1 LTINIFNKTTVSCAE
16 SLDPGPEAHAGL
28 HQGVPGKEPHQ
39 LLYLL
44 GQITGFVARLCIDPL
59 IRDAT
64 YKTDKRVAARQAGK
78 PDLLH
83 LHLRKVLFEPVLH
96 PLAVLGRAAVLLGDF
111 QLSKYHPLIQ
121 SSHICPVHLDKFVKL
136 FFSIVS
142 SALFDVSIAHNL
154 FTVRPAR
161 SSQTITAFVASC

>member
-1 LTINIFNKTTVSCAE
+1 MHMAGGGGMHRGGRGDARASCA
-16 SLDPGPEAHAGL
+16 SP
-28 HQGVPGKEPHQ
+28 
-39 LLYLL
+39 L
-44 GQITGFVARLCIDPL
+44 GTPL
-59 IRDAT
+59 AT
-64 YKTDKRVAARQAGK
+64 YKTVKRVAVRQAGK

-83 LHLRKVLFEPVLH
+83 PHLHKILFEPVLH

-111 QLSKYHPLIQ
+111 QLSKYHPSIQ
-121 SSHICPVHLDKFVKL
+121 SSHICPVHLDKFFKL